1 MSIISTKIPAGCG
14 KVNPTLRFLEE
25 TPGVHAKL
33 YVITR
38 DEIESLDLTRI
49 LKDFSPENSKRNLR
63 GFCAQWHFVVA
74 GYDEEPEE
82 LYEVPAV
89 RLFLSTVTTVWPAWP
104 FGASTSSL
112 ALWAVALSVIPSLEV
127 RKENGEV
134 QMCFDNS
141 QILSLFN
148 HCLPVFT
155 LLSKK
160 AGLSKHKGFKN
171 LQRVA
176 TYLGI
181 ADQ

>member
-1 MSIISTKIPAGCG
+1 MSIIITKIPTGCG

-25 TPGVHAKL
+25 MREPHSKL

-38 DEIESLDLTRI
+38 DEVESLDVSRI

-82 LYEVPAV
+82 LYEIPAV

-127 RKENGEV
+127 QKANGEV
-134 QMCFDNS
+134 QICFDNS
-141 QILSLFN
+141 QIVSLFN
-148 HCLPVFT
+148 HCLPAFT

>member
-1 MSIISTKIPAGCG
+1 MSIINTKIPAGCG
-14 KVNPTLRFLEE
+14 KLNPTLRFLEK
-25 TPGVHAKL
+25 TPGSLAKL

-38 DEIESLDLTRI
+38 EEIESLDLTRI
-49 LKDFSPENSKRNLR
+49 LKDFSPENSKKNLR
-63 GFCAQWHFVVA
+63 SFCAKWHFVVA

-82 LYEVPAV
+82 LYEIPTV

-104 FGASTSSL
+104 FGAATSSL

-127 RKENGEV
+127 RKENKEV
-134 QMCFDNS
+134 QICFDNT
-141 QILSLFN
+141 QIVSLFN

-160 AGLSKHKGFKN
+160 AGLSKHKGLKN
-171 LQRVA
+171 LNRVV

-181 ADQ
+181 AEQ